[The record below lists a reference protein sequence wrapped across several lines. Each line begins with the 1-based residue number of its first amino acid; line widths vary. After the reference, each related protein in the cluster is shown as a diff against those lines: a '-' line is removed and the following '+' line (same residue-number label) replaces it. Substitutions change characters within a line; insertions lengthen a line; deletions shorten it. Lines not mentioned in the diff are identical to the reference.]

1 MPQTL
6 NVHEAKTQ
14 LSRLLERVER
24 GEEIVIARAGKPI
37 ARLVSVGPARPRVRA
52 FGSMRGQ
59 VRFASDY
66 DEADAA
72 VAALFDATVAGQG
85 GAADERR

>member
-14 LSRLLERVER
+14 LSRLLERVEQ

-37 ARLVSVGPARPRVRA
+37 ARLVPVGPDQPRDRA

-59 VRFASDY
+59 IRFAPDY
-66 DEADAA
+66 DQADAA
-72 VAALFDATVAGQG
+72 VAALFE
-85 GAADERR
+85 AAVTERPGSADDPR

>member
-14 LSRLLERVER
+14 LSRLLQRVEH
-24 GEEIVIARAGKPI
+24 GEVIVIARAGTPI
-37 ARLVSVGPARPRVRA
+37 ACLVPIGPDQPRARA

-59 VRFASDY
+59 IRFAPDY
-66 DEADAA
+66 HQADAA
-72 VAALFDATVAGQG
+72 VAALFETAVTEGPDL
-85 GAADERR
+85 ADGTP